1 MSMSPLRA
9 LVPPPLSRRALIGA
23 AGLVSGCTAL
33 PELGWIGQ
41 SPADRIVASIA
52 PVRFPD
58 RLVRV
63 PDHGAR
69 EGAGH
74 DSLPGLRAAIA
85 ACADAGGGR
94 VTVPAGLWRMDGP
107 INLRSGVDLHL
118 EAGAVVRF
126 SPDPALYPT
135 VLTRWEGTEV
145 FNHSPLIYTRGQR
158 GVALTGPGRF
168 EGQGRETWFTWRPQ
182 QRADQTRLRDM
193 GRAGVPV
200 RDRVFGLGHRL
211 RPAFVQ
217 FFDCRDVLIDG
228 PTFVDSPF
236 WVIHPV
242 YCDGFTARNVTVV
255 SKHLNSDGIDPDSC
269 TNVLIERCRFDV
281 SDDCVAIKSGRDQDG
296 WRVGRPT
303 SRVVVRDCDMTTDIA
318 AAFAIGSEM
327 SGGAHDIFV
336 ERLRVAHAEH
346 ALYFKANLDR
356 GGAVE
361 RIRMNDILVDRTETL
376 IHFTT
381 DYHSYRGGNFPP
393 TYRDFEVSNVRC
405 LDADQALHI
414 VGVEGA
420 PVEDVRLRDI
430 RVARASLADDIRH
443 TRRLVM
449 DQVRVN
455 DRLVVAP
462 I

>member
-1 MSMSPLRA
+1 MMPPIGTLNRRTVIASAGAVAGCASMPVGGHGSP
-9 LVPPPLSRRALIGA
+9 S
-23 AGLVSGCTAL
+23 
-33 PELGWIGQ
+33 
-41 SPADRIVASIA
+41 DRIVAGIA
-52 PVRFPD
+52 PVLFPD
-58 RLVRV
+58 RRFSIT
-63 PDHGAR
+63 DFGAR
-69 EGAGH
+69 HGAGH
-74 DSLPGLRAAIA
+74 DSLPGLSAAIA

-94 VTVPAGLWRMDGP
+94 VVVPPGLWRMDGP
-107 INLRSGVDLHL
+107 INLRSGVELHA

-126 SPDPALYPT
+126 GTDPVFYPT

-145 FNHSPLIYTRGQR
+145 FNHSPLIYTRGQQ
-158 GVALTGPGRF
+158 GVGLTGTGRF
-168 EGQGRETWFTWRPQ
+168 EGQGRDSWFNWRPQ
-182 QRADQTRLRDM
+182 QREDQTRLRDM
-193 GRAGVPV
+193 GRDGVPV

-217 FFDCRDVLIDG
+217 FYECRDVLIDG
-228 PTFVDSPF
+228 PTFADSPF

-242 YCDGFTARNVTVV
+242 YCDGYTARNVTIV

-296 WRVGRPT
+296 WRVARPT
-303 SRVVVRDCDMTTDIA
+303 SRVVVRDCEMNTDIA

-336 ERLRVAHAEH
+336 ERLRVPHAEH

-356 GGAVE
+356 GGTIQ
-361 RIRMNDILVDRTETL
+361 RIRMNDIVVERTETL
-376 IHFTT
+376 VHFTT
-381 DYHSYRGGNFPP
+381 DYHSYRGGRFPP

-405 LDADQALHI
+405 LEAQQALHI
-414 VGVEGA
+414 VGVETA

-430 RVARASLADDIRH
+430 TVARATLPDDIRH
-443 TRRLVM
+443 TRRLSL
-449 DQVRVN
+449 DRVRIN

-462 I
+462 A